1 MLAFS
6 HESRDDLFHRRV
18 LTGQVQHMMPLRLYG
33 LRIEFRI
40 KLVLVGN
47 QVDQQV
53 HVLHRLVASIREQ
66 AEDVD
71 QQKPTLNVWIEPSPR
86 CHVVHQE
93 RSDDRRQRQH
103 R

>member
-1 MLAFS
+1 
-6 HESRDDLFHRRV
+6 
-18 LTGQVQHMMPLRLYG
+18 MMPLRLDG
-33 LRIEFRI
+33 LRIEFPI
-40 KLVLVGN
+40 KLVVFAN
-47 QVDQQV
+47 QVDEQV
-53 HVLHRLVASIREQ
+53 HVLHRLGASTREQ

-93 RSDDRRQRQH
+93 RSDDRHQRQH